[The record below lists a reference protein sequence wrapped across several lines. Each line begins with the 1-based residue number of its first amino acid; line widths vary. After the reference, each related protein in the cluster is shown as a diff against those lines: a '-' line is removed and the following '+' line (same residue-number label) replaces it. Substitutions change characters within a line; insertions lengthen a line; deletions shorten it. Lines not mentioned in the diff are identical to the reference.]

1 MTFKSLIIDD
11 EPLAIAELEV
21 LLRSFPQIEVIGKS
35 EQAKEALSL
44 CNENKPDLIFLDINM
59 PGMSGFELL
68 ENLDEV
74 PEVIFVTAYDEYA
87 IKAFD
92 INALDYLLKPVNP
105 ARLAEAIS
113 RLEKRIEK
121 EKKRVSENRISIEK
135 RLFIKDGEKCFF
147 VPVAA
152 IFLLESDGNYVKIHF
167 EDKKALLHK
176 SLTYMENRLP
186 EEIFFRANRQ
196 FMFNLNFVK
205 RIEPYFNSTLLI
217 ELQSG
222 HKIDL
227 SQRQS
232 VKFRELTGA

>member
-11 EPLAIAELEV
+11 ESLAIAELEV
-21 LLRSFPQIEVIGKS
+21 LLRSFPQIEVIGKC
-35 EQAKEALSL
+35 EQAKEAMVL
-44 CNENKPDLIFLDINM
+44 CNKLKPDLVFLDINM
-59 PGMSGFELL
+59 PGMNGFELL

-105 ARLAEAIS
+105 ARLGEAIL
-113 RLEKRIEK
+113 RLEQRTEKERKRLTENRLSLDKRI
-121 EKKRVSENRISIEK
+121 
-135 RLFIKDGEKCFF
+135 FIKDGEKCFF
-147 VPVAA
+147 VPVAD
-152 IFLLESDGNYVKIHF
+152 IFLLESKGNYVKVHF

-176 SLTYMENRLP
+176 SLVYMENRLP

-196 FMFNLNFVK
+196 FIFNLHFVK
-205 RIEPYFNSTLLI
+205 KIEPYFNSTLLI

-227 SQRQS
+227 SQRQT